1 MNTHEHTL
9 NLRRISPLA
18 ILLGLILVCSPS
30 SAQDTLRTKER
41 DRTQQRDKTQQQE
54 KVRQQDKIQQQEK
67 TQQQDKTRE
76 QEKTQQQVQERVRKN
91 FVDKNADGVDDRLQE
106 RRRRRGMT
114 PFVDADG
121 DGIADDRAQGMGFR
135 RGKNMTGSPMDK
147 SSPGGKKYR
156 GGRDQ

>member
-1 MNTHEHTL
+1 MNTYEHTM
-9 NLRRISPLA
+9 NVRWIIPWT
-18 ILLGLILVCSPS
+18 ILLGLFLVSPLS
-30 SAQDTLRTKER
+30 YGQDTLRTRE
-41 DRTQQRDKTQQQE
+41 RDKTQQQD
-54 KVRQQDKIQQQEK
+54 KTRQQEKIREQEK
-67 TQQQDKTRE
+67 TQQQDKTRQQE
-76 QEKTQQQVQERVRKN
+76 QMQQQVQKQLKKN